1 MDVTMQQ
8 PFLNY
13 IDYCR
18 RGVFFPNRKFD
29 RVENPKIS
37 LVIPMYNEENNV
49 LPIIRSVQN
58 QNLQDFEIICVND
71 NSNDGTLSILKSLQK
86 EDPRINIITNKV
98 NRGVIY
104 NRIYGGMQAKGEYV
118 TFLDADDSLANI
130 DILNIAYETATKKF
144 DEKIDIVHYQS
155 CGAMQT
161 DNGKIESLVI
171 FNTYN
176 PNNFDKIVRK
186 PYIGDNYMQKKKDVT
201 GSGLVFDK
209 IYKKDLI
216 YRIADYLGPHIWNQ
230 NLIYVDD
237 FLLAFAAMKTADTI
251 VNIASIGYFHLIDKQ
266 TSTTSN
272 VWEIVGDKLK
282 NPEKS
287 NKKIGDYMT
296 ILERMLQLT
305 ENEPQSLEFRE
316 SIIYELVNDDYLRAI
331 ARSVHYEKY
340 LTLFEMMFNWKYAD
354 EDSKKRI
361 REKVNKIFEF
371 KIDAKRKYADLLN

>member
-1 MDVTMQQ
+1 
-8 PFLNY
+8 
-13 IDYCR
+13 
-18 RGVFFPNRKFD
+18 
-29 RVENPKIS
+29 
-37 LVIPMYNEENNV
+37 
-49 LPIIRSVQN
+49 
-58 QNLQDFEIICVND
+58 
-71 NSNDGTLSILKSLQK
+71 
-86 EDPRINIITNKV
+86 
-98 NRGVIY
+98 
-104 NRIYGGMQAKGEYV
+104 
-118 TFLDADDSLANI
+118 
-130 DILNIAYETATKKF
+130 
-144 DEKIDIVHYQS
+144 
-155 CGAMQT
+155 
-161 DNGKIESLVI
+161 
-171 FNTYN
+171 
-176 PNNFDKIVRK
+176 
-186 PYIGDNYMQKKKDVT
+186 
-201 GSGLVFDK
+201 
-209 IYKKDLI
+209 
-216 YRIADYLGPHIWNQ
+216 
-230 NLIYVDD
+230 
-237 FLLAFAAMKTADTI
+237 MKTADTI